1 MTLREVLSKIPLEH
15 KIRIRTEKGSN
26 FIFIGMAGQVNFERL
41 NNQTKC
47 RSSVGIMLAVFNYD
61 PKHVKGF
68 DRTVEAFKAWRPVED
83 REVIETYP
91 GQLEANSTV
100 IVITGGEG
108 WLHYNPLLPPLK
120 EISEQGAELLATKIY
135 EGLCTELV
143 HAYETGYTDLIT
155 RCEDEIRLNRY
166 GILEQPEGIIRACRI
181 KAGKE

>member
-1 MTLREVLSKIPLEH
+1 MTLREVLKKTAPEH

-26 FIFIGMAGQVNFERL
+26 FIFIGMAGQVNIEKL
-41 NNQTKC
+41 NNQTKM
-47 RSSVGIMLAVFNYD
+47 RSSVGIMQAVFNYD
-61 PKHVKGF
+61 PKHPKGF
-68 DRTVEAFKAWRPVED
+68 DRAVETFKAWRPVED

-135 EGLCTELV
+135 KGLCTELV

-155 RCEDEIRLNRY
+155 GCEDEIRLNRY
-166 GILEQPEGIIRACRI
+166 GILEQPEGIIRACRV

>member
-1 MTLREVLSKIPLEH
+1 MTLREVLSKMPLEH

-47 RSSVGIMLAVFNYD
+47 RSSVDLMLAVFNYD
-61 PKHVKGF
+61 PRHQKGF
-68 DRTVEAFKAWRPVED
+68 DRYVAAFKAWRPVED
-83 REVIETYP
+83 REVLETYP

-100 IVITGGEG
+100 IVVTGGEG

-120 EISEQGAELLATKIY
+120 EINEQGAELLATKIY